1 MTWELLNMDMTIF
14 VREWW
19 QLVLNLNHKW
29 IRKVC
34 VCLPIDLIWTI
45 NQFTHCIASNQLGRQ
60 DAKDNST
67 FTRWSL
73 ATCGGVSIWRLKADV
88 AHLFRL
94 PSSPRTKRRLN
105 ETKTRLVADQTWMS
119 NDPINNRNFLPSVYS
134 SRETIMFGLIMLF
147 VFSQMRV
154 TGRFPH
160 GMLAPSPQ
168 RESESDSLESQN
180 PDVVP
185 HQQRRRLKYFLFI
198 ESIVVEIATICIV
211 VMLALQ
217 WRQVD
222 LIRDTQ
228 QSDLSCGTRTVW
240 RVWKH
245 KWNNFGW
252 LYCTEKWIYF
262 GESSLSRVR
271 SEE

>member
-1 MTWELLNMDMTIF
+1 
-14 VREWW
+14 
-19 QLVLNLNHKW
+19 
-29 IRKVC
+29 
-34 VCLPIDLIWTI
+34 
-45 NQFTHCIASNQLGRQ
+45 
-60 DAKDNST
+60 
-67 FTRWSL
+67 
-73 ATCGGVSIWRLKADV
+73 
-88 AHLFRL
+88 
-94 PSSPRTKRRLN
+94 
-105 ETKTRLVADQTWMS
+105 
-119 NDPINNRNFLPSVYS
+119 
-134 SRETIMFGLIMLF
+134 MFGLIMLF

-228 QSDLSCGTRTVW
+228 QSDLSCGTRTV
-240 RVWKH
+240 
-245 KWNNFGW
+245 
-252 LYCTEKWIYF
+252 
-262 GESSLSRVR
+262 
-271 SEE
+271 